1 MVMTK
6 KQVRRNESTGGIDTN
21 KFIHILLTIYL
32 KKWMIYTSL
41 IRSFNV
47 LVY

>member
-1 MVMTK
+1 MVMMK

-32 KKWMIYTSL
+32 KKMNDLFI
-41 IRSFNV
+41 INQII
-47 LVY
+47 